1 MQVTILKKSYDFAKK
16 SEMPCG
22 IAIHDKVAALYSR
35 NKVLNQNPQLKLTT
49 LLEKSCIIK
58 IFESKYFMWIY
69 CELLF
74 DIFCL
79 IFTFNSLK
87 SSDL

>member
-1 MQVTILKKSYDFAKK
+1 MKLTHSYNKVITFYYASNNLEKKSYDFAKK

-35 NKVLNQNPQLKLTT
+35 NKVLNQNPQLKFTT

-58 IFESKYFMWIY
+58 IFEIKYFM
-69 CELLF
+69 
-74 DIFCL
+74 
-79 IFTFNSLK
+79 
-87 SSDL
+87 

>member
-35 NKVLNQNPQLKLTT
+35 NKVLNQNPQLQLITF
-49 LLEKSCIIK
+49 LEKSCIIK
-58 IFESKYFMWIY
+58 TFESKSFM
-69 CELLF
+69 
-74 DIFCL
+74 
-79 IFTFNSLK
+79 
-87 SSDL
+87 